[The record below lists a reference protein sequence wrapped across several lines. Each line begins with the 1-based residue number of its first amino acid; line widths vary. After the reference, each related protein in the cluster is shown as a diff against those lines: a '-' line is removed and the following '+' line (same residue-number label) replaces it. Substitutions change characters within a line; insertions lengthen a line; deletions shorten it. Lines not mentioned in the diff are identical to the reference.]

1 MSVPISTR
9 PLAAH
14 SPAGAAPAASIG
26 SSVGPA
32 DYQYLCQLV
41 RTKSAI
47 ELDDSKQYLVESR
60 LGAVL
65 RESGIGS
72 IAELVLALRGRNA
85 ALELKVVDAMTT
97 NETSWFRDIHPFDAM
112 RTVLLPEL
120 IERRRSSRE
129 LTVWCAASSS
139 GQEPYSLSMMMREH
153 FPVLHDWRVKIQAT
167 DISPTMIERVKSG
180 TYSQLEMNRGL
191 PASYLVRYFERV
203 GASWQVRPE
212 VRAMVEPRLLNLAEP
227 WPTMGK
233 VDVVFLRNVL
243 IYFNR
248 DTKRQI
254 LDRVRSV
261 LRPDGV
267 LILGSSET
275 TFNVVE
281 GWTSRT
287 LGKAIVY
294 QPT

>member
-1 MSVPISTR
+1 
-9 PLAAH
+9 
-14 SPAGAAPAASIG
+14 
-26 SSVGPA
+26 
-32 DYQYLCQLV
+32 
-41 RTKSAI
+41 
-47 ELDDSKQYLVESR
+47 
-60 LGAVL
+60 
-65 RESGIGS
+65 
-72 IAELVLALRGRNA
+72 
-85 ALELKVVDAMTT
+85 
-97 NETSWFRDIHPFDAM
+97 
-112 RTVLLPEL
+112 
-120 IERRRSSRE
+120 
-129 LTVWCAASSS
+129 
-139 GQEPYSLSMMMREH
+139 
-153 FPVLHDWRVKIQAT
+153 
-167 DISPTMIERVKSG
+167 
-180 TYSQLEMNRGL
+180 
-191 PASYLVRYFERV
+191 
-203 GASWQVRPE
+203 
-212 VRAMVEPRLLNLAEP
+212 MVEPRLLNLAEP